1 MPTTRAR
8 SRARAEACGLLE
20 LPDELLLYIGEF
32 AFSDLPSALR
42 LQQTCKRW
50 RQILAPVQQKAV
62 ARRLRWND
70 AAGVHLVGSHTK
82 RSVIG
87 ASNNTSW
94 YAAVNLLPQTGV
106 SKFCLRITRACDGTG
121 YHRVGICDGDDTF
134 GWGFNPCTGSLMREQ
149 RDSDQR
155 DVSDDESDD
164 DTSAFPGHHREHLW
178 FDSDGEQLASRD
190 DDADPTGVEVHI
202 EYRPEAGLVTF
213 RVGDGPPVTL
223 SGFGAPLR
231 LKPWAFLMY
240 EEDNVAF
247 EQPYIEYSEED
258 DYFDLV

>member
-8 SRARAEACGLLE
+8 SRARAEACALLE
-20 LPDELLLYIGEF
+20 LPDELLLCIGES
-32 AFSDLPSALR
+32 AFSHLPSALR
-42 LQQTCKRW
+42 LVQTCKRW

-62 ARRLRWND
+62 ARRLRWNG
-70 AAGVHLVGSHTK
+70 AMGLHVGGSHTT
-82 RSVIG
+82 RNSWNG
-87 ASNNTSW
+87 A
-94 YAAVNLLPQTGV
+94 ADLLPQTGV
-106 SKFCLRITRACDGTG
+106 SKFCLRITSACDGTG

-213 RVGDGPPVTL
+213 RVGDGPPVDL

-258 DYFDLV
+258 DYYDIV